1 METID
6 KVSQTSKFLMS
17 IFPMV
22 FFSLFFFAL
31 PIYHSVSSRDLQPAL
46 KVNIDSLSTI
56 VGVFGVFTPGAILAL
71 HRSLS
76 ALENSSRPAEQTH
89 CCPVTPCTTA

>member
-6 KVSQTSKFLMS
+6 KGAQTAKFSMS

-31 PIYHSVSSRDLQPAL
+31 PIYHAVSGRDLQPAL
-46 KVNIDSLSTI
+46 KVNIDSLSTV
-56 VGVFGVFTPGAILAL
+56 VGIFGVFTCGALVAL
-71 HRSLS
+71 HRRLS
-76 ALENSSRPAEQTH
+76 ALEKSSQAGKQ
-89 CCPVTPCTTA
+89 AD

>member
-6 KVSQTSKFLMS
+6 KVSQTSKFLVS

-31 PIYHSVSSRDLQPAL
+31 PIYHLASGRDLQPAL
-46 KVNIDSLSTI
+46 KVNIDSLSII
-56 VGVFGVFTPGAILAL
+56 VGIFGVFTCSAIVAL
-71 HRSLS
+71 HRRLS
-76 ALENSSRPAEQTH
+76 ALEKSSRASKQTD
-89 CCPVTPCTTA
+89 